1 MKFLPVTIAAVLL
14 VVSVSAGSAP
24 IYKWLDDKGQLY
36 FSDQVPK
43 EVVGVEQTTL
53 QTEMPADNGS
63 YTDHPYS
70 IQKQVEF
77 LQAQQERR
85 QQMRLDRQL
94 ARQLIAAASRPKNP
108 MVMPAL
114 DGGIPAIVALPRY
127 QPLYYHS
134 FATSPRVAHGGSSLR
149 YVHQGEH
156 HRFSFS
162 LGNSNHLSYR
172 NF

>member
-1 MKFLPVTIAAVLL
+1 
-14 VVSVSAGSAP
+14 
-24 IYKWLDDKGQLY
+24 
-36 FSDQVPK
+36 
-43 EVVGVEQTTL
+43 
-53 QTEMPADNGS
+53 MPTDSGS

-85 QQMRLDRQL
+85 QKMRLDRQL
-94 ARQLIAAASRPKNP
+94 ARQQIAAASRPQSP
-108 MVMPAL
+108 MLMPAV

-134 FATSPRVAHGGSSLR
+134 LAHSPRASRGGSSLR

>member
-1 MKFLPVTIAAVLL
+1 MKFLPAIIATVLL
-14 VVSVSAGSAP
+14 VVSAAAAAAP
-24 IYKWLDDKGQLY
+24 IYKWQDDKGQFY
-36 FSDQVPK
+36 FSDQPPK
-43 EVVGVEQTTL
+43 EAVGVEQTTL
-53 QTEMPADNGS
+53 LTEMPADSGS

-94 ARQLIAAASRPKNP
+94 ARQLIAVASRPKNP

-127 QPLYYHS
+127 QPLYYHRLVR
-134 FATSPRVAHGGSSLR
+134 SPRATHGGSSLR
-149 YVHQGEH
+149 YVHQGDH